1 MASDP
6 VRLTTLSWGVKQSF
20 RGYVEAAGGV
30 IETGAGAERDVD
42 GGFIFVAAPGE
53 GLTLGDDGRPQ
64 GQARFTGEVRFEA
77 HGGMLKVCLADPILD
92 IGPTGAVLTA
102 FDTPAR
108 THRMEIAK
116 LDLAAITQGDAGE
129 LVIPA
134 SLAMDGIQ
142 VLGDHYPLGAPLDP
156 VRLAPQSEG

>member
-20 RGYVEAAGGV
+20 RGYVEATGGV

-92 IGPTGAVLTA
+92 IGPTGAALTA

>member
-1 MASDP
+1 MAQDP

-20 RGYVEAAGGV
+20 RNYVEAAGGV
-30 IETGAGAERDVD
+30 IETAAGAERDAG
-42 GGFIFVAAPGE
+42 GGFAFPAAPGE
-53 GLTLGDDGRPQ
+53 GLTLDAGGRPQ

-92 IGPTGAVLTA
+92 IGPSGAVLTA
-102 FDTPAR
+102 FDTSAR

-116 LDLAAITQGDAGE
+116 LDLAALTRGEAGE

-142 VLGDHYPLGAPLDP
+142 VLGDHYPLGAALDP
-156 VRLAPQSEG
+156 VRLATS

>member
-64 GQARFTGEVRFEA
+64 GQGKFTGEVRFEA

-156 VRLAPQSEG
+156 VRLARPSGG